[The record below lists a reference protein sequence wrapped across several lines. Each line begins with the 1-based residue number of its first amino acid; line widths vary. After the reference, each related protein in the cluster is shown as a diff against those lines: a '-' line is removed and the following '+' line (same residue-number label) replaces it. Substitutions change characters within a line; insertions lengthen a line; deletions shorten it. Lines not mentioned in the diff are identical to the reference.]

1 MKKILSIIALM
12 LVLALALGACSA
24 PAEEAPAAEAP
35 AAEAPAEA
43 PAEEA
48 PATEEAPAETGEAAP
63 ATEVSGDS
71 IQAPMIV
78 TTCGQSPGAVMVNM
92 VAVQSGFTSASDNSL
107 TAETLDT
114 SAYKTLV
121 VTAGTSMKGMGAAG
135 TDVDTEIERCTA
147 LMQAAKD
154 AGRVVVGAPIEGMAR
169 RTDNSDEKSIE
180 AVMGMADVILVVE
193 DSDSDGFFT
202 DYAAQNNKPL
212 IKVSEALDIASVI
225 TE

>member
-12 LVLALALGACSA
+12 LVLALALSACSA

-78 TTCGQSPGAVMVNM
+78 TTCGQSPGAVMLNM

-154 AGRVVVGAPIEGMAR
+154 AGMVVVGAHIEGRAR

>member
-12 LVLALALGACSA
+12 LVLALALSACSA

-154 AGRVVVGAPIEGMAR
+154 AGMVVVGAHIEGMAR
-169 RTDNSDEKSIE
+169 RTDNSDKKSIE

>member
-1 MKKILSIIALM
+1 MKKIFSIIALM
-12 LVLALALGACSA
+12 LVLTMVLGACSA
-24 PAEEAPAAEAP
+24 PAEEAPAGEEP
-35 AAEAPAEA
+35 AAEA

-48 PATEEAPAETGEAAP
+48 PATEEAPDETNESAP

-71 IQAPMIV
+71 IQAPLIV
-78 TTCGQSPGAVMVNM
+78 TTCGQSPGAVMLNM

-154 AGRVVVGAPIEGMAR
+154 AGMVVVGAHIEGMSR

-212 IKVSEALDIASVI
+212 IKVAEALDIASVI

>member
-12 LVLALALGACSA
+12 LVLALALSACSA

-35 AAEAPAEA
+35 AAEAPAE
-43 PAEEA
+43 EA
-48 PATEEAPAETGEAAP
+48 PATEEAPAETSESAP

-78 TTCGQSPGAVMVNM
+78 TTCGQSPGAVMLNM

-154 AGRVVVGAPIEGMAR
+154 AGMVVVGAHIEGMSR

>member
-1 MKKILSIIALM
+1 MKKLLAL
-12 LVLALALGACSA
+12 LLALAMVFALAACGSSEA
-24 PAEEAPAAEAP
+24 PAEEAPAED

-154 AGRVVVGAPIEGMAR
+154 AGMVVVGAHIEGMAR

>member
-12 LVLALALGACSA
+12 LVLALALSACSA

-147 LMQAAKD
+147 QI
-154 AGRVVVGAPIEGMAR
+154 GRAHV
-169 RTDNSDEKSIE
+169 
-180 AVMGMADVILVVE
+180 
-193 DSDSDGFFT
+193 
-202 DYAAQNNKPL
+202 
-212 IKVSEALDIASVI
+212 
-225 TE
+225 